1 MKAITFQGIRDVAI
15 DQVPDP
21 KITAAGDVIV
31 KVERAA
37 LCGSDMHIYHGR
49 ETGLDRGTVMGHEFT
64 GTIVET
70 GPEVSRF
77 RPGDPV
83 ISPFTVNCGDCYYC
97 RSGLTARC
105 ESSRLFGWVEKGE
118 GLHGVHA
125 EQVRVPMADTTLLPK
140 PGGLSWEEAVLMGDN
155 FPTGWFCTEMAEV
168 HAEGTYAVV
177 GCGPIGLMCTAAAR
191 LRGAETVYALDSLPL
206 RLEKAKAFGAI
217 PVNIAEE
224 GHRRRLMEAIGGRG
238 MDAVMEAVGS
248 HASMKS
254 AFELLRPGGILATVG
269 VQAYER
275 FPFDPPDIYD
285 KNLTLRAGRCSARHY
300 AEQLLPEVREGR
312 VNISSIVT
320 HTHSLEEGEEA
331 YRLFDSRKD
340 ACVKVLLQ
348 P

>member
-1 MKAITFQGIRDVAI
+1 MKAITFQGIRDVAL
-15 DQVPDP
+15 DEVPDP
-21 KITAAGDVIV
+21 KIADPGDVIV

-49 ETGLDRGTVMGHEFT
+49 ETGLDRGTVMGHEFA
-64 GTIVET
+64 GTVAEAGT
-70 GPEVSRF
+70 EVSRF
-77 RPGDPV
+77 QPGDPV

-97 RSGLTARC
+97 RAGLTARC

-125 EQVRVPMADTTLLPK
+125 EQVRVPMADATLLPK

-155 FPTGWFCTEMAEV
+155 FPTGWFCAEMAEV
-168 HAEGTYAVV
+168 RAEGTYAVV

-206 RLEKAKAFGAI
+206 RLEKAEAFGAI

-224 GHRRRLMEAIGGRG
+224 GYRERLMEESGGRG

-248 HASMKS
+248 NPSMKS

-285 KNLTLRAGRCSARHY
+285 KNLTLRAGRCPARHY
-300 AEQLLPEVREGR
+300 AELLLPEVQAGR
-312 VNISSIVT
+312 VDISPVVT
-320 HTHSLEEGEEA
+320 HTFDLEEGVEA
-331 YRLFDSRKD
+331 YELFDSHKD
-340 ACVKVLLQ
+340 SCVKVLLQ